1 MKKNSIVKSNKE
13 FTNIIET
20 GRQYKNRFLVIYFKK
35 NQHSKNR
42 FGITVGTKVGN
53 AVVRNKFKR
62 QIRNIVDNCK
72 NFYSKDSDYIIIVRK
87 SCLSASYDDLNSS
100 FNKIIKNINKDIKG
114 ETNEK

>member
-1 MKKNSIVKSNKE
+1 MKKNIIVKSNKE

-20 GRQYKNRFLVIYFKK
+20 GHQYKNRFLVIYTKQNK
-35 NQHSKNR
+35 LKKNR

-53 AVVRNKFKR
+53 AVIRNKFKR

-72 NFYSKDSDYIIIVRK
+72 IFYSKDLDYIIIVRK
-87 SCLSASYDDLNSS
+87 SCLNASYDELNSS
-100 FNKIIKNINKDIKG
+100 FNKIINNINKDIKG